1 MTLALRCEIA
11 ADSTCNFSE
20 EYIVSAKS
28 WSRFTDEQ
36 VEYAQ
41 AVRAFCDREVGTREQ
56 RAALTDNGAELHN
69 QQLHQKFADAGLL
82 AVSIPEEYG
91 GSGGGLVEQCLMFEE
106 MYRGLAPLHGA
117 GSSHTVAGI
126 YKKFG
131 SEEQKKSALSAI
143 STGTVMSISISEPE
157 AGSDAANISCRAER
171 RGDSFIINGQKTWC
185 SDAHVAGAILLVA
198 RTSRDGKR
206 HNGLTMFEVP
216 TGTQGLTIRPI
227 STMGGREVN
236 DLYFQDV
243 EIAASAVVGQV
254 GGAWKQIMSG
264 LNGERLV
271 CAAQALGS
279 AQRTFDDLLAY
290 VKERKQFGQPIG
302 TFQALR
308 HRIADLAIEIEAGRS
323 LVYDTV
329 FLVQNGG
336 PAEELVRKTSMAKV
350 KMTEVAKKVAL
361 EGVQMMG
368 GYGYATEYGMEG
380 HLRHSIAPTI
390 YAGTNEVQREI
401 ISTTFGL
408 R

>member
-1 MTLALRCEIA
+1 MA
-11 ADSTCNFSE
+11 AR
-20 EYIVSAKS
+20 S

-36 VEYAQ
+36 LEYAE

-56 RAALTDNGAELHN
+56 LDALTNHGADMHN
-69 QQLHQKFADAGLL
+69 QALHQRFADAGLL

-91 GSGGGLVEQCLMFEE
+91 GSGGGLIEQCLMFEE
-106 MYRGLAPLHGA
+106 LFRGLAPLHGA
-117 GSSHTVAGI
+117 GTSHTVAGI

-131 SEEQKKSALSAI
+131 SEEQKKTALSAI

-171 RGDSFIINGQKTWC
+171 RGESFVIDGQKTWC
-185 SDAHVAGAILLVA
+185 SDAHVAETILLVA
-198 RTSRDGKR
+198 RTTREDKR
-206 HNGLTMFEVP
+206 HNGLTVLEVP
-216 TGTQGLTIRPI
+216 ANAPGLTIRPI

-236 DLYFQDV
+236 DLYFDNV
-243 EIAASAVVGQV
+243 EVPASAVVGV
-254 GGAWKQIMSG
+254 EGGGWKQIMSG

-290 VKERKQFGQPIG
+290 VKERKQFGQAIG

-329 FLVQNGG
+329 GMVQSGAA
-336 PAEELVRKTSMAKV
+336 PDEAVRKTSMAKV

-368 GYGYATEYGMEG
+368 GYGYATEYGMEA

-401 ISTTFGL
+401 ISSTFGL

>member
-1 MTLALRCEIA
+1 VIA
-11 ADSTCNFSE
+11 ADPDLQLIE
-20 EYIVSAKS
+20 EYIVGAKP

-36 VEYAQ
+36 IEYAQ
-41 AVRAFCDREVGTREQ
+41 TVRAFCDREAGTREQ

-69 QQLHQKFADAGLL
+69 QELHQKFADAGLL
-82 AVSIPEEYG
+82 GVSIPEEYG

-106 MYRGLAPLHGA
+106 MFRGLAPLHGA

-131 SEEQKKSALSAI
+131 SEEQKKNALSAI

-171 RGDSFIINGQKTWC
+171 HGDGYVINGQKTWC
-185 SDAHVAGAILLVA
+185 SDAQFAGMILLVA
-198 RTSRDGKR
+198 RTSRGDKR
-206 HNGLTMFEVP
+206 HTGLTMFEVP
-216 TGTQGLTIRPI
+216 TDTAGLTIRPI
-227 STMGGREVN
+227 PTMGGREVN
-236 DLYFQDV
+236 DLYFSDV
-243 EIAASAVVGQV
+243 EVPATAVVGEE
-254 GGAWKQIMSG
+254 GGAWKQVMSG

-271 CAAQALGS
+271 CASQALGS

-329 FLVQNGG
+329 VLVENGG

-368 GYGYATEYGMEG
+368 GYGYATEYGMES

-401 ISTTFGL
+401 ISSTLGL

>member
-1 MTLALRCEIA
+1 VGARP
-11 ADSTCNFSE
+11 
-20 EYIVSAKS
+20 
-28 WSRFTDEQ
+28 WSRFSAEQ
-36 VEYAQ
+36 IEYAQ
-41 AVRAFCDREVGTREQ
+41 AVRAFCEREVGTREQ
-56 RAALTDNGAELHN
+56 RAALTDNGTEQHN
-69 QQLHQKFADAGLL
+69 QALHQKFADAGLL

-106 MYRGLAPLHGA
+106 IFRGLAPLHGA
-117 GSSHTVAGI
+117 GSSFTVAGI

-143 STGTVMSISISEPE
+143 STGTVMSISVSEPE

-171 RGDSFIINGQKTWC
+171 RGDSFVINGQKTWC
-185 SDAHVAGAILLVA
+185 SDAQFARVVLLVA
-198 RTSRDGKR
+198 RTSRDEKR

-216 TGTQGLTIRPI
+216 ADAAGLTIRPI

-236 DLYFQDV
+236 DLYFENV
-243 EIAASAVVGQV
+243 EIPASAVVGQE
-254 GGAWKQIMSG
+254 GGAWKQVMAG

-271 CAAQALGS
+271 CASQALGS

-290 VKERKQFGQPIG
+290 VKERKQFGQAIG

-308 HRIADLAIEIEAGRS
+308 HRIADLAIDIEAGRS

-329 FLVQNGG
+329 FLAESGG
-336 PAEELVRKTSMAKV
+336 PTDEVVRKTSMAKV

-368 GYGYATEYGMEG
+368 GYGYATEYGMES

-401 ISTTFGL
+401 ISGTLGL

>member
-1 MTLALRCEIA
+1 VA
-11 ADSTCNFSE
+11 
-20 EYIVSAKS
+20 VKP
-28 WSRFTDEQ
+28 WSRFTEEQ
-36 VEYAQ
+36 IEYAQ

-56 RAALTDNGAELHN
+56 REALTADGTELHN
-69 QQLHQKFADAGLL
+69 QGLHQKFADAGLL

-91 GSGGGLVEQCLMFEE
+91 GVGGGVIEQCLMFEE
-106 MYRGLAPLHGA
+106 LFRGMAPLHGA
-117 GSSHTVAGI
+117 GTSHTVAGI

-131 SEEQKKSALSAI
+131 SEDQKKRALSAI

-171 RGDSFIINGQKTWC
+171 RGDRFVINGQKTWC
-185 SDAHVAGAILLVA
+185 SDAHVATSILLVA
-198 RTSRDGKR
+198 RTSRDDKR
-206 HNGLTMFEVP
+206 HQGLTMLEVP
-216 TGTQGLTIRPI
+216 ADAAGLTIRPI
-227 STMGGREVN
+227 PTMAGREVN
-236 DLYFQDV
+236 DLYFSDV
-243 EIAASAVVGQV
+243 EVPVSAVVGEV
-254 GGAWKQIMSG
+254 GGAWKQVMSG

-308 HRIADLAIEIEAGRS
+308 HRIADLAIDIEAGRS

-329 FLVQNGG
+329 FRVASGG
-336 PAEELVRKTSMAKV
+336 PADDLVRRTSMAKV
-350 KMTEVAKKVAL
+350 RMTEVAKRVAL

-368 GYGYATEYGMEG
+368 GYGYATEYGMEA

-401 ISTTFGL
+401 ISSTYGL

>member
-1 MTLALRCEIA
+1 MRVEARRPMQ
-11 ADSTCNFSE
+11 TCNWVREF
-20 EYIVSAKS
+20 IVFARS

-36 VEYAQ
+36 IDYAH
-41 AVRAFCDREVGTREQ
+41 AVRAFCEREAGTREQ
-56 RAALTDNGAELHN
+56 RAALTDGGAELHN
-69 QQLHQKFADAGLL
+69 PQLHQKFADAGLL

-106 MYRGLAPLHGA
+106 LFRGLAPLHGA
-117 GSSHTVAGI
+117 GSTHTVAGI

-131 SEEQKKSALSAI
+131 TEEQKKSALSAI

-171 RGDSFIINGQKTWC
+171 RGESFVVNGQKTWC
-185 SDAHVAGAILLVA
+185 SDAQFARSILLVA
-198 RTSRDGKR
+198 RTSRDDKR
-206 HNGLTMFEVP
+206 HNGLTMLEVP
-216 TGTQGLTIRPI
+216 TDSPGLTISPI
-227 STMGGREVN
+227 PTMGGREVN
-236 DLYFQDV
+236 DLYFDSVQV
-243 EIAASAVVGQV
+243 PVGAVVGEE
-254 GGAWKQIMSG
+254 GGAWKQVMAG

-290 VKERKQFGQPIG
+290 VKERQQFGRPIG

-308 HRIADLAIEIEAGRS
+308 HRIADLAIEIEAARS

-329 FLVQNGG
+329 FLVDNGG
-336 PAEELVRKTSMAKV
+336 PADELVRKTSMAKV

-368 GYGYATEYGMEG
+368 GYGYATEYGMES

-401 ISTTFGL
+401 ISGTLGL

>member
-1 MTLALRCEIA
+1 M
-11 ADSTCNFSE
+11 STQQQ
-20 EYIVSAKS
+20 

-36 VEYAQ
+36 LDYARV
-41 AVRAFCDREVGTREQ
+41 VRDFCEREVGTREQ
-56 RAALTDNGAELHN
+56 LAALTDDGAECHN
-69 QQLHQKFADAGLL
+69 PGLYQKFADAGLL

-106 MYRGLAPLHGA
+106 MFRGLAPLHGA

-131 SEEQKKSALSAI
+131 SEEQKKEALSAI
-143 STGTVMSISISEPE
+143 SSGAVMSISISEPE
-157 AGSDAANISCRAER
+157 AGSDAANISCRADR
-171 RGDSFIINGQKTWC
+171 RGDGYVINGQKTWC
-185 SDAHVAGAILLVA
+185 SDAQFARTILLVA
-198 RTSRDGKR
+198 RTSRGENR
-206 HNGLTMFEVP
+206 HEGLTILEVP
-216 TGTQGLTIRPI
+216 TDSQGLTINPI
-227 STMGGREVN
+227 ETMGGREVN
-236 DLYFQDV
+236 DLYFTDV
-243 EIAASAVVGQV
+243 EVPASAVVGEE
-254 GGAWKQIMSG
+254 GGAWKQVMSG

-308 HRIADLAIEIEAGRS
+308 HRIADLAIDIEAGRS

-329 FLVQNGG
+329 LAAEQGTA
-336 PAEELVRKTSMAKV
+336 PAADIVRRTSMSKV
-350 KMTEVAKKVAL
+350 RMTEVAKRVAL

-368 GYGYATEYGMEG
+368 GYGYATEYGMER

-401 ISTTFGL
+401 ISSTLGL

>member
-1 MTLALRCEIA
+1 MVA
-11 ADSTCNFSE
+11 AR
-20 EYIVSAKS
+20 A

-36 VEYAQ
+36 IEYAE
-41 AVRAFCDREVGTREQ
+41 AVRAFCEREVGTREQ
-56 RAALTDNGAELHN
+56 LDELTNHGAEMHN
-69 QQLHQKFADAGLL
+69 QQLHQRFADAGLL

-106 MYRGLAPLHGA
+106 LFRGLAPLHGA
-117 GSSHTVAGI
+117 GTSHTVAGI

-131 SEEQKKSALSAI
+131 SEDQKKSALSAI

-171 RGDSFIINGQKTWC
+171 RGDSFVINGQKTWC
-185 SDAHVAGAILLVA
+185 SDAHVAETILLVA
-198 RTSRDGKR
+198 RTSRDDKR
-206 HNGLTMFEVP
+206 HNGLTMLEVP
-216 TGTQGLTIRPI
+216 ANAPGLTIRPI

-236 DLYFQDV
+236 DLYFDNV
-243 EIAASAVVGQV
+243 EVPASAVVGV
-254 GGAWKQIMSG
+254 EGGAWKQIMSG

-290 VKERKQFGQPIG
+290 VKERKQFGQAIG

-308 HRIADLAIEIEAGRS
+308 HRIADLAIEIQAGRS

-329 FLVQNGG
+329 AMVQRD
-336 PAEELVRKTSMAKV
+336 PAADEAVRMTSMAKV

-368 GYGYATEYGMEG
+368 GYGYATEYGMEA

-401 ISTTFGL
+401 ISTTYGL

>member
-1 MTLALRCEIA
+1 M
-11 ADSTCNFSE
+11 STQQ
-20 EYIVSAKS
+20 

-36 VEYAQ
+36 LDYAS
-41 AVRAFCDREVGTREQ
+41 AVRAFCEREVGTREQ
-56 RAALTDNGAELHN
+56 LAALTDNGAECHN
-69 QQLHQKFADAGLL
+69 PGLHQKFADAGLL

-106 MYRGLAPLHGA
+106 MFFGLAPLHGA
-117 GSSHTVAGI
+117 GTSHTVAGI

-131 SEEQKKSALSAI
+131 SEEQKKEALSAI

-157 AGSDAANISCRAER
+157 AGSDAANISCRAAR
-171 RGDSFIINGQKTWC
+171 QGDGYVINGQKTWC
-185 SDAHVAGAILLVA
+185 SDAQFAKTILLVA
-198 RTSRDGKR
+198 RTSRGENR
-206 HNGLTMFEVP
+206 HEGLTLLEVP
-216 TGTQGLTIRPI
+216 TDSPGLTIKPI
-227 STMGGREVN
+227 ETMGGREVN
-236 DLYFQDV
+236 DLYFTDV
-243 EIAASAVVGQV
+243 EVPASAVVGEE
-254 GGAWKQIMSG
+254 GGAWKQVMSG

-329 FLVQNGG
+329 LT
-336 PAEELVRKTSMAKV
+336 AEKGTASAADIVRRTSMAKV
-350 KMTEVAKKVAL
+350 KMTEVAKRVAL

-368 GYGYATEYGMEG
+368 GYGYATEYGMER

-390 YAGTNEVQREI
+390 YAGTNEIQREI
-401 ISTTFGL
+401 ISSTLGL